1 MRSAGVNAYEV
12 ILTQPKDKNPAGAKF
27 KENNYGKDNY

>member
-1 MRSAGVNAYEV
+1 MRSDGFYAYEV
-12 ILTQPKDKNPAGAKF
+12 LTQPKDKNPAGAKF